1 VRTRSILLAL
11 SLLLVAP
18 TARAAEDDQ
27 AARDVAR
34 RYAEEGIAAHDH
46 GDYGAAVQSFTKA
59 YRVLGVPTVGVR
71 LARSLVK
78 LGRLVEATKAY
89 ESVLAAPVKKSD
101 PPVFAQAVTEATAE
115 LASLTPRIPTLELTV
130 ASGVTSPMLDG
141 SPISASTLG
150 KPTLIDPGSHRLS
163 GLGATPELLVLHE
176 GEHASRALQV
186 AAQAPP
192 PPPPPA
198 VPGPSFR
205 RIAGISSAGL
215 AGASLV
221 VGVFGSIT
229 VNSVMSDPELEA
241 LRHRYPGSADACASA
256 AAESDLKGR
265 SLCNRG
271 NTAVTLQVVFY
282 PAAIVFGA
290 VGTYLILTS
299 SKGSSTPPTQV
310 QLFPHIGPHAGGLE
324 VTGTF

>member
-1 VRTRSILLAL
+1 MRIRSILLAL
-11 SLLLVAP
+11 SLLLAAP
-18 TARAAEDDQ
+18 LARADEDEQ
-27 AARDVAR
+27 ARDVAR

-46 GDYGAAVQSFTKA
+46 GDYDAAVQSFTKA
-59 YRVLGVPTVGVR
+59 YRVLGAPTVGIR

-78 LGRLVEATKAY
+78 LGRLVEAAKAY
-89 ESVLAAPVKKSD
+89 QSVIGTPVKKSD

-115 LASLTPRIPTLELTV
+115 LSGLTPRIPTLALTV

-141 SPISASTLG
+141 SPVSASMLG
-150 KPTLIDPGSHRLS
+150 KPTPIDPGSHRLS
-163 GLGATPELLVLHE
+163 GLGATPEVLVLHE
-176 GEHASRALQV
+176 GEHRSRVLLV
-186 AAQAPP
+186 AAQAS

-229 VNSVMSDPELEA
+229 VKSLRTDPELEA
-241 LRHRYPGSADACASA
+241 LRYRYSDSADVCASA
-256 AAESDLKGR
+256 AAEGDLKGR
-265 SLCNRG
+265 SLCSRA
-271 NTAVTLQVVFY
+271 NTAETLQVVFY
-282 PAAIVFGA
+282 PAALVFAG
-290 VGTYLILTS
+290 VGTYLLLTS
-299 SKGSSTPPTQV
+299 SKGSSTPPPQV
-310 QLFPHIGPHAGGLE
+310 QLLPHIGPHTGGLD